1 LSFSELRISN
11 QALFT
16 TCAGFPNTDLPL
28 LRVGGIPLSIG
39 LLSYIYGGHS
49 LFPSLYA
56 AMKNPKQYPRVLDLT
71 FAIVCS
77 LYAAMAVLGYL
88 AFGDAVE

>member
-1 LSFSELRISN
+1 M
-11 QALFT
+11 
-16 TCAGFPNTDLPL
+16 
-28 LRVGGIPLSIG
+28 SIG

-49 LFPSLYA
+49 LFPSLYT

-71 FAIVCS
+71 FAIVCT

-88 AFGDAVE
+88 AFGDAVEYVPLWQLVCMKQKV